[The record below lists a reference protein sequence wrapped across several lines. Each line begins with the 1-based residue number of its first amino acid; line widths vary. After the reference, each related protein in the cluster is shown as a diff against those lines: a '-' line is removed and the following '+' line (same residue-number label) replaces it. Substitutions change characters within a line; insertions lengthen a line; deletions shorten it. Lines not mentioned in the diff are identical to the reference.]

1 MTCLLA
7 GMLLTGSMLLVPVPV
22 AADPSDGFI
31 VSESLRR
38 KSQGLPPRYA
48 PPTTKSDK
56 YQGNTY
62 VTPRGSVL
70 HRYKYKSPSG
80 RTYKGTIK
88 SLRADRIA
96 TKAGGNDRRNI
107 NQDDPS

>member
-1 MTCLLA
+1 MTRFVTGVLLA
-7 GMLLTGSMLLVPVPV
+7 GSMLLVPVHI

-38 KSQGLPPRYA
+38 KSQGLPPRYT
-48 PPTTKSDK
+48 PPTTKSYK
-56 YQGNTY
+56 YRGNTY

-70 HRYKYKSPSG
+70 HRYKYKNPSG

-88 SLRADRIA
+88 SLP
-96 TKAGGNDRRNI
+96 GGSYQHKGRWK
-107 NQDDPS
+107 

>member
-1 MTCLLA
+1 MTRFLA
-7 GMLLTGSMLLVPVPV
+7 GMLLIGSVLLVPIHVV
-22 AADPSDGFI
+22 ADPTDGYI

-38 KSQGLPPRYA
+38 RSQGLPPRYT
-48 PPTTKSDK
+48 PPSTKSYK

-62 VTPRGSVL
+62 TTPRGSTL

-88 SLRADRIA
+88 SLP
-96 TKAGGNDRRNI
+96 GGSYQHKGRWK
-107 NQDDPS
+107 

>member
-1 MTCLLA
+1 MTRWSVPVLMLAGSLLLA
-7 GMLLTGSMLLVPVPV
+7 LPLGAS
-22 AADPSDGFI
+22 AQSSSRSDFI

-38 KSQGLPPRYA
+38 QYNGLPPRYT
-48 PPTTKSDK
+48 PGTPKKYK

-80 RTYKGTIK
+80 RTYKGTIQ
-88 SLRADRIA
+88 SLP
-96 TKAGGNDRRNI
+96 GGSYQHKGSWR
-107 NQDDPS
+107 